1 MGEGVTRIER
11 EEVNALLLSMRDDGH
26 VSSWE
31 RLYEVLRPFASAM
44 TYGRGLDLWTRED
57 VVQESFVR
65 LQHVCGRYRAA
76 ADGLSFYS
84 AILRNVIREHLAAK
98 RRATTILR
106 RFQEQGMPQEVA
118 GTGMHTALAD
128 LAEWRSPLIMEDTLL
143 VALGK
148 LSPLLAQAIELRVID
163 GQSCTQAAETAG
175 CSVATMRKRTS
186 RAIITLRREII
197 GQE

>member
-1 MGEGVTRIER
+1 MGEGVTGIER
-11 EEVNALLLSMRDDGH
+11 EEVNALLLSMRDEGQ

-31 RLYEVLRPFASAM
+31 RLYEVLRPFAGAM
-44 TYGRGLDLWTRED
+44 THGRGLDAWTRED

-65 LQHVCGRYRAA
+65 LKHVCARYSSA

-98 RRATTILR
+98 RRAMAICR
-106 RFQEQGMPQEVA
+106 RSREQGMQRMLD
-118 GTGMHTALAD
+118 GTATHHLPAD
-128 LAEWRSPLIMEDTLL
+128 LGDWRSPLIAEDALL

-148 LSPLLAQAIELRVID
+148 LSPLLAQAIELRVI
-163 GQSCTQAAETAG
+163 GGLPCKQAAETAR

-186 RAIITLRREII
+186 RAITALRCEIV
-197 GQE
+197 GKA